1 MTIAELRQGRKLTQ
15 RELAEMM
22 GVSNVTIARWELG
35 TRKPSDLALFAL
47 SKALKCKQNDITI
60 VVAKVK

>member
-1 MTIAELRQGRKLTQ
+1 
-15 RELAEMM
+15 MM

-47 SKALKCKQNDITI
+47 SKALKCKQNEITM
-60 VVAKVK
+60 VMEKVK